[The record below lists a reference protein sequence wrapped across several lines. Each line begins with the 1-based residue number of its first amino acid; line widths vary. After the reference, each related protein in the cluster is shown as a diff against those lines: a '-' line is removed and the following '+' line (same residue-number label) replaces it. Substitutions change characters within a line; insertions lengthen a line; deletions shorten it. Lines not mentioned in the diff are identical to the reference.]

1 MAIGEVTSGAAEI
14 RGVSAGLAEV
24 RIQGHV
30 VEQVLSYEVAEAEKV
45 YGRPFDDELD
55 ADIQMGMF
63 AIDRIAMDETLH
75 NVASAIG
82 YVLDGKCT
90 RTAKIG
96 HCKEIEP
103 ASASWI
109 IHRPDGSV
117 VQRTPWSCVAGTPP
131 ISHRKLLQRNGGD

>member
-1 MAIGEVTSGAAEI
+1 M
-14 RGVSAGLAEV
+14 
-24 RIQGHV
+24 
-30 VEQVLSYEVAEAEKV
+30 VEQVLRYEVAEAEKV

-55 ADIQMGMF
+55 AHIQMGMF

-82 YVLDGKCT
+82 YVLDGKCI

-103 ASASWI
+103 ASASWTI
-109 IHRPDGSV
+109 ERPDGSV
-117 VQRTPWSCVAGTPP
+117 VERKPWSCVSGTPP
-131 ISHRKLLQRNGGD
+131 ISHSELLKRTR

>member
-1 MAIGEVTSGAAEI
+1 MVIGEATSRTAEI
-14 RGVSAGLAEV
+14 RGVPVGLAEV

-30 VEQVLSYEVAEAEKV
+30 VEQVLWYEVAQAERA
-45 YGRPFDDELD
+45 YGRPFDDQLD

-75 NVASAIG
+75 NVASAIA

-96 HCKEIEP
+96 HCSEIEP
-103 ASASWI
+103 ASAGWI

-131 ISHRKLLQRNGGD
+131 ISHGELLKRTGGD